1 MTRLDRR
8 GAFYLTCMAIA
19 ILLPLLFHWR
29 ERLWMLWVWLWKA
42 SATIS
47 TRRFTRVNPQNPC

>member
-19 ILLPLLFHWR
+19 ILLPLLFDWR
-29 ERLWMLWVWLWKA
+29 ERLWTLWVWLW
-42 SATIS
+42 
-47 TRRFTRVNPQNPC
+47 N